1 MTQCINDPIFWSTVY
16 FLLAVQIVLVAICV
30 SGSKANAPKEPS
42 TGPVFKLSS
51 DRQAVVSTAPDVK
64 FMPMD
69 NPPCPLGA
77 KVILLTE
84 GGVAVIGKWNG
95 KDTDV
100 VGWFPVPR
108 AIKPSR

>member
-1 MTQCINDPIFWSTVY
+1 MTQWLNDPGFWPAVY
-16 FLLAVQIVLVAICV
+16 FLLAVQIVLVAFLV
-30 SGSKANAPKEPS
+30 GGSKAHAPKEPPS
-42 TGPVFKLSS
+42 GATFKLSS

-64 FMPMD
+64 FMPMN

-77 KVILLTE
+77 KVILQTE